1 MILGASD
8 YSRIKTNTQPKLG
21 QPGEPVGELTT
32 LGWTIMAAGEEADL
46 SSVYFTKSSA
56 ANYEQLCSLDV
67 LGLQDQPNES
77 QQSVYQD
84 FKQQLRRSEEGW
96 YETGLLWKPRHDE
109 PLPTNESNSLGRL
122 NNLLK
127 KLQRDPEMLDQ
138 YHKIIQ
144 DQLKEGIVEK
154 VTDDP
159 VKNAYYIPHKPVI
172 RKAAE
177 STKIRIVYDASAKA
191 SESSP
196 SLNDC
201 LETGPPLQNLLWDVL
216 VRNRLKPVAMSADVK
231 QAFLQVR
238 IRPEDRDSLRFHWIK
253 DKETLTIEVLRFTRA
268 LFGLVQSPFLL
279 GTTIQQH
286 LEVIRETYPSEVE
299 EIRRSLYFNDIIPSG
314 ETRDGAHQLKGT
326 VNEIFGQAK
335 FDLHKWHSKVSEL
348 EENDER
354 TPTVQSYIC
363 KRSTWG
369 ETM

>member
-1 MILGASD
+1 MDDNDTKPELPISMILGASD
-8 YSRIKTNTQPKLG
+8 YSRINTNTQPKLG

-144 DQLKEGIVEK
+144 DQLKEGIVENL
-154 VTDDP
+154 TDDP
-159 VKNAYYIPHKPVI
+159 VKNAYYIPHQPVI

-201 LETGPPLQNLLWDVL
+201 LETDPPLQNLLWDVL
-216 VRNRLKPVAMSADVK
+216 VRNRLKPVALSADIK

-238 IRPEDRDSLRFHWIK
+238 IRPEDRDSLS
-253 DKETLTIEVLRFTRA
+253 LEVLRFTRA

-279 GTTIQQH
+279 GATIQQH
-286 LEVIRETYPSEVE
+286 LEVIRENYPSEVE
-299 EIRRSLYFNDIIPSG
+299 EIRRSSMLMTLSQVEKP
-314 ETRDGAHQLKGT
+314 ETVYT
-326 VNEIFGQAK
+326 N
-335 FDLHKWHSKVSEL
+335 
-348 EENDER
+348 
-354 TPTVQSYIC
+354 
-363 KRSTWG
+363 
-369 ETM
+369 